1 MKHFS
6 LFPFKTAMRG
16 VFYPTGH
23 MVLMFPTEQDA
34 RHACELLKKDGVS
47 EEEMSLAT
55 PQEFESQ
62 ITGATEEDSDWVLPS
77 VGTEGETA
85 QHFRQ
90 LAHEG
95 HYALFVHAGARVN
108 SQHVIDADR
117 ERIFLADIPTVFGDD
132 REAIRIWVLAES
144 DVRAASSDIGEHGR

>member
-6 LFPFKTAMRG
+6 LFPYKSRMRG

-62 ITGATEEDSDWVLPS
+62 ITGATEEHSDWVLPS

-95 HYALFVHAGARVN
+95 HYALFVHAGARIN
-108 SQHVIDADR
+108 SHHVIELLKDTHISYGQR
-117 ERIFLADIPTVFGDD
+117 YRFLVIEDLV
-132 REAIRIWVLAES
+132 V
-144 DVRAASSDIGEHGR
+144 

>member
-6 LFPFKTAMRG
+6 ISPHVSAIRG

-34 RHACELLKKDGVS
+34 RHACKLLQSDSVS
-47 EEEMSLAT
+47 EEDLCLAS
-55 PQEFESQ
+55 PEEFERQ
-62 ITGATEEDSDWVLPS
+62 ITGKIDPDSDLHLPS
-77 VGTEGETA
+77 LGTEAETA

-95 HYALFVHAGARVN
+95 HWALFVHAGAKVT
-108 SQHVIDADR
+108 SDHVLELLKDTHISYGQRYRYLVIEDMVA
-117 ERIFLADIPTVFGDD
+117 
-132 REAIRIWVLAES
+132 
-144 DVRAASSDIGEHGR
+144 